1 MSGTEVITEPS
12 ICIPRTLNNTT
23 WRDVKNTFEGILGTG
38 TVERVDIVPSRNNDP
53 FCKIFIHFR
62 YWPTCSENYPIAVEL
77 RERLM
82 NGETL
87 NVVYDTPW
95 FWKCSASR
103 LPKPQR
109 LNNKG
114 RPYIDFHNKDDRAR
128 SPPLITRQ
136 TGHIDDKNTGTNVE
150 EYSDS

>member
-1 MSGTEVITEPS
+1 M
-12 ICIPRTLNNTT
+12 NNTT
-23 WRDVKNTFEGILGTG
+23 WRDVKNTFEEILGTG

-62 YWPTCSENYPIAVEL
+62 YWPTQGTAVEL

>member
-23 WRDVKNTFEGILGTG
+23 WRDVKNTFEEILGTG

-62 YWPTCSENYPIAVEL
+62 YWPTQGTAVEL

-82 NGETL
+82 NGDTL

-103 LPKPQR
+103 LPKPERQR
-109 LNNKG
+109 NKEA
-114 RPYIDFHNKDDRAR
+114 PYVDFDNKNVRAR
-128 SPPLITRQ
+128 SPPPITRQ
-136 TGHIDDKNTGTNVE
+136 SKNLDDKNTGTNVE

>member
-1 MSGTEVITEPS
+1 MSGAEVITEPS

-23 WRDVKNTFEGILGTG
+23 WRDVKNTFEEILGSG

-62 YWPTCSENYPIAVEL
+62 YWPTSEPTAVQL
-77 RERLM
+77 RQRLM

-103 LPKPQR
+103 LPKPERQR
-109 LNNKG
+109 NKEA
-114 RPYIDFHNKDDRAR
+114 PYVDFDNKDVRAR
-128 SPPLITRQ
+128 SPPPITRQ
-136 TGHIDDKNTGTNVE
+136 SKNLDDKNTGTNVE

>member
-1 MSGTEVITEPS
+1 MSSTEVITEPS

-23 WRDVKNTFEGILGTG
+23 WRDVKNTFEEILGTG

-62 YWPTCSENYPIAVEL
+62 YWPTNEPTAVEL
-77 RERLM
+77 RQRLM

-103 LPKPQR
+103 LPKPER
-109 LNNKG
+109 KRNREGPYVDFNNKEG
-114 RPYIDFHNKDDRAR
+114 RAL
-128 SPPLITRQ
+128 SPPPIIRQ
-136 TGHIDDKNTGTNVE
+136 TENIDDKKGTIVE
-150 EYSDS
+150 EYSES